1 MKTSIDAFKRAA
13 RVDHRWSERLPLR
26 IDVVMQYDALGLV
39 SGKTRD
45 ISNDGMFV
53 ETGIIRLFPNDS
65 LILTFADPLQEDGTL
80 VTVAA
85 VVRHATEDGVGLQLD
100 GFRFN
105 SIHPTEPQQ
114 AIAAYH

>member
-85 VVRHATEDGVGLQLD
+85 VVRHAPGLC
-100 GFRFN
+100 
-105 SIHPTEPQQ
+105 HQ
-114 AIAAYH
+114 AIYMGGPPLRSE